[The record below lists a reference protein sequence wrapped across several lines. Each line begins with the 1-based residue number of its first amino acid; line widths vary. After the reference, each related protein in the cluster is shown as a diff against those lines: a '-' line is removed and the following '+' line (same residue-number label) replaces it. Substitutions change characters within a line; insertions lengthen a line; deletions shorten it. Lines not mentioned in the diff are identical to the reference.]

1 MNDFYYF
8 VLSNFDPM
16 SGRLEELLIV
26 VVDTLENSVAF
37 VSEVIF
43 LKNILCAWL
52 SHANA
57 LNAFCF
63 YVTNYIWVGG
73 SV

>member
-43 LKNILCAWL
+43 LKNILCA
-52 SHANA
+52 
-57 LNAFCF
+57 
-63 YVTNYIWVGG
+63 
-73 SV
+73 